1 MMAIIEIYLS
11 TKTDCVL
18 SEKSFDLVD
27 KFRIILLQFF
37 EEQLV
42 VDFKNR
48 TLVKVGTMCIITT
61 QGFNHAIDVRQQSCE
76 TTARKPCCLLQCNSF
91 IGEQLVK

>member
-27 KFRIILLQFF
+27 KFRIILLQFV

-48 TLVKVGTMCIITT
+48 TLVKVGTMCT
-61 QGFNHAIDVRQQSCE
+61 HHSRLQSRHRCGA
-76 TTARKPCCLLQCNSF
+76 T
-91 IGEQLVK
+91 VV